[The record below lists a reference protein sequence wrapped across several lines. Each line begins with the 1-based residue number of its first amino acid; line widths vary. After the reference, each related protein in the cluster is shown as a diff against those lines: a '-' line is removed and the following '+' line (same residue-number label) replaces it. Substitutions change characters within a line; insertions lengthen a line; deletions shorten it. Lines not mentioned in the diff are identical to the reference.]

1 MKKRTKI
8 MLSCFAVVA
17 VIAAILIAG
26 FANITVEKNDSG
38 AKLTKVGFFNRS
50 IISGVT
56 RAEFDLDSIIS
67 GDTGDGYTMNTCAFR
82 GTIQKIEE
90 IDASWIDN
98 NGENWGPYTNT
109 IITVKPN
116 EIYKGELPK
125 NTVKVLYS
133 STLNT
138 TDDSVK
144 IKKGGEY
151 VFLNC
156 WIMDETYENYA
167 KRNDPD
173 IYKHNLI
180 LNKADVIMGGVW
192 NSLFPVEN
200 GKVFVYHEYFD
211 KDENVKQKF
220 LSADNE
226 SANKLISEDSI
237 TSGNYIILREDDFK
251 TEIKKLLSENI

>member
-1 MKKRTKI
+1 
-8 MLSCFAVVA
+8 
-17 VIAAILIAG
+17 
-26 FANITVEKNDSG
+26 
-38 AKLTKVGFFNRS
+38 
-50 IISGVT
+50 
-56 RAEFDLDSIIS
+56 
-67 GDTGDGYTMNTCAFR
+67 
-82 GTIQKIEE
+82 
-90 IDASWIDN
+90 
-98 NGENWGPYTNT
+98 
-109 IITVKPN
+109 
-116 EIYKGELPK
+116 
-125 NTVKVLYS
+125 
-133 STLNT
+133 
-138 TDDSVK
+138 
-144 IKKGGEY
+144 
-151 VFLNC
+151 
-156 WIMDETYENYA
+156 MDETYENYA